1 MLWECY
7 YRRSENG
14 KQMGNL
20 ILQTSQQYGGLG
32 NEVVATSLNK
42 KSISSGLVRKPKTGK
57 SSVFKDGYAGEFVK
71 KDDGS
76 ARGEV
81 GMLFRSGM
89 FICGGSRWEILSRRS
104 NHGQE
109 SFPWT
114 RN

>member
-1 MLWECY
+1 
-7 YRRSENG
+7 
-14 KQMGNL
+14 MGNL
-20 ILQTSQQYGGLG
+20 ILRTSQQYGGLG
-32 NEVVATSLNK
+32 NEVVATSMNK
-42 KSISSGLVRKPKTGK
+42 KSNLRAYPNTSTWNKECQLWNSKKEETAK
-57 SSVFKDGYAGEFVK
+57 SSIFKDGFAGEFVK

-76 ARGEV
+76 AQGEV